1 MKYRNFILRAV
12 NLVLILGVLWQYQ
25 NTALLRADAVAQRQK
40 AIREVEAWNASV
52 LQAQQ
57 EAEEEKQAG
66 PKDGTY
72 EGSAYGF
79 GDLITVAVTWKDGK
93 MTDISVLKADGEDK
107 PYYRQAVSVLNEM
120 LEALPSWRKVTQRS
134 STERTGVFGLFVFVM
149 LVTGGPPSGRAR
161 RAGCRRA
168 G

>member
-25 NTALLRADAVAQRQK
+25 NTALLRADAVAQRQQEIK
-40 AIREVEAWNASV
+40 EVEAWNVSV

-57 EAEEEKQAG
+57 AEQAAEEAKPTG

-79 GDLITVAVTWKDGK
+79 GDLITVSVTLKDGK
-93 MTDISVLKADGEDK
+93 MTDIAVLSADGEDK
-107 PYYRQAVSVLNEM
+107 PYYKQAVSVLNEM
-120 LEALPSWRKVTQRS
+120 LEAQ
-134 STERTGVFGLFVFVM
+134 STEVDTVSGATLTADGLIDAVADA
-149 LVTGGPPSGRAR
+149 LGKA
-161 RAGCRRA
+161 AQ
-168 G
+168 

>member
-25 NTALLRADAVAQRQK
+25 NTALLRAGAVAQRQK

-72 EGSAYGF
+72 KGSAYGF

-120 LEALPSWRKVTQRS
+120 LEAQ
-134 STERTGVFGLFVFVM
+134 STEVDTVSGATLTANGLIDAVADA
-149 LVTGGPPSGRAR
+149 LRKA
-161 RAGCRRA
+161 AQ
-168 G
+168 

>member
-40 AIREVEAWNASV
+40 EIKEVEAWNASV

-57 EAEEEKQAG
+57 EAEEEKPTG

-79 GDLITVAVTWKDGK
+79 GDLITVSVTLKGGK
-93 MTDISVLKADGEDK
+93 MTDISVLSADGEDK
-107 PYYRQAVSVLNEM
+107 PYYKQAVSVLNEM
-120 LEALPSWRKVTQRS
+120 LNAQ
-134 STERTGVFGLFVFVM
+134 STEVDTVSGATLTADGLIDAVADA
-149 LVTGGPPSGRAR
+149 LRKA
-161 RAGCRRA
+161 AQ
-168 G
+168 

>member
-1 MKYRNFILRAV
+1 MKDRDFILRAV

-40 AIREVEAWNASV
+40 EIKEVEAWNASV

-57 EAEEEKQAG
+57 EAEEEKPTG

-79 GDLITVAVTWKDGK
+79 GDLITVSVTLKGGK
-93 MTDISVLKADGEDK
+93 MTDISVLSANGEDK
-107 PYYRQAVSVLNEM
+107 PYYKQAVSVLTEM
-120 LEALPSWRKVTQRS
+120 LNAQ
-134 STERTGVFGLFVFVM
+134 STEVDTVSGATLTADGLIDAVADA
-149 LVTGGPPSGRAR
+149 LRKA
-161 RAGCRRA
+161 AQ
-168 G
+168 

>member
-25 NTALLRADAVAQRQK
+25 NTALLRAAAVAQRQQEIK
-40 AIREVEAWNASV
+40 EVEAWNTSV

-57 EAEEEKQAG
+57 AAQKAEEEKPTG

-79 GDLITVAVTWKDGK
+79 GDLITVSVTLKDGK
-93 MTDISVLKADGEDK
+93 MTDISVLSADGEDK
-107 PYYRQAVSVLNEM
+107 PYYKQAVSVLNEM
-120 LEALPSWRKVTQRS
+120 LEAQ
-134 STERTGVFGLFVFVM
+134 STEVDTVSGATLTADGLIDAVADALGKAVQ
-149 LVTGGPPSGRAR
+149 
-161 RAGCRRA
+161 
-168 G
+168 

>member
-1 MKYRNFILRAV
+1 MKDRDFILRTV

-40 AIREVEAWNASV
+40 EINEVEAWNASV

-57 EAEEEKQAG
+57 EAEEEKPTG

-79 GDLITVAVTWKDGK
+79 GDLITVSVTLKDGK
-93 MTDISVLKADGEDK
+93 MTDISVLSADGEDK
-107 PYYRQAVSVLNEM
+107 PYYKQAVSVLTEM
-120 LEALPSWRKVTQRS
+120 LNAQ
-134 STERTGVFGLFVFVM
+134 STEVDTVSGATLTADGLIDAVADAM
-149 LVTGGPPSGRAR
+149 GKA
-161 RAGCRRA
+161 AQ
-168 G
+168 

>member
-1 MKYRNFILRAV
+1 MKDRDFILRAV

-40 AIREVEAWNASV
+40 EIKEVEAWNASV

-57 EAEEEKQAG
+57 EAEEEKPTG

-79 GDLITVAVTWKDGK
+79 GDLITVSVTLKDGK
-93 MTDISVLKADGEDK
+93 MTDISVLSADGEDK
-107 PYYRQAVSVLNEM
+107 PYYKQAVSVLNEM
-120 LEALPSWRKVTQRS
+120 LSAQ
-134 STERTGVFGLFVFVM
+134 STEVDTVSGATLTADGLIDAVADA
-149 LVTGGPPSGRAR
+149 LGKA
-161 RAGCRRA
+161 AQ
-168 G
+168 

>member
-1 MKYRNFILRAV
+1 MKYRDFILRTV

-40 AIREVEAWNASV
+40 EIKEVEAWNASV

-57 EAEEEKQAG
+57 EAEEEKPVD

-79 GDLITVAVTWKDGK
+79 GDLITVSVTLKDGK
-93 MTDISVLKADGEDK
+93 MTDISVLSADGEDK
-107 PYYRQAVSVLNEM
+107 PYYKQAVSVLTEM
-120 LEALPSWRKVTQRS
+120 LNAQ
-134 STERTGVFGLFVFVM
+134 STEVDTVSGATLTADGLIDAVADAM
-149 LVTGGPPSGRAR
+149 GKA
-161 RAGCRRA
+161 AQ
-168 G
+168 